1 MLLQFLLAYLVL
13 INAGGF
19 LLMLIDKQ
27 KARRGARR
35 IPEATLMGV
44 AVLGGS
50 IGAIAGMRLFR
61 HKTKHPKFY
70 IGLPCI
76 LAAQIITLIAITK
89 LI

>member
-1 MLLQFLLAYLVL
+1 MLSQILLAYLVL
-13 INAGGF
+13 INAAGF

-27 KARRGARR
+27 KARRGAWR

>member
-1 MLLQFLLAYLVL
+1 MLSQILLAYLVL
-13 INAGGF
+13 INAGSF

-27 KARRGARR
+27 KARRGAWR
-35 IPEATLMGV
+35 IPEATLMSV
-44 AVLGGS
+44 AILGGS